1 MRFMMKLRAEEVLEM
16 LIIII
21 QLKNCYHP
29 YTFKNKYVKIELC
42 QFSIMGVTWFLTFRE
57 ELML

>member
-42 QFSIMGVTWFLTFRE
+42 QFSIMGVT
-57 ELML
+57 